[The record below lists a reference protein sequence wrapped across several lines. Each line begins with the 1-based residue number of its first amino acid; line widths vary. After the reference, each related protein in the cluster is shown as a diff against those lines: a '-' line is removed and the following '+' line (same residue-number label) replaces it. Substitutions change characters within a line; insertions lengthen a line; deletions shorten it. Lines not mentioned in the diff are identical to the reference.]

1 MPTLTKTWP
10 AFQFKNQL
18 SDNIVEDMKTTMA
31 TMTPAIKSKHP
42 GYARA
47 AAYRTYINSM
57 LSLYRDHLQ
66 DNEWNRSCLKLFA
79 RAVVE
84 VGETYRPIG
93 PSVPHDH
100 GAHFDPHGNRYFQS
114 VPQFQQTQFQPQ
126 FEPYQPLRDPFQYT
140 FQNQQP
146 PFRPPYIVPGVN
158 CYSPPQAVYGFGS
171 VVVHWILNLHIP
183 SCLEVPRQYTVIAEE
198 FGELKLA
205 GLKSLVEKSFAD
217 LRVTRDY
224 RIQYQNP
231 TGTGMLPI
239 TKDDNYRSAV
249 EAMVTSE
256 RFDLRDGFHFHV
268 VVDEDE
274 SSKKII
280 IDKRPFTRKRPQDP
294 SSSSG
299 PSKKTRV

>member
-1 MPTLTKTWP
+1 MPPLMKTWP

-18 SDNIVEDMKTTMA
+18 SDDIVEDMKTTMA
-31 TMTPAIKSKHP
+31 TMTTVIKSKHT

-100 GAHFDPHGNRYFQS
+100 GAQFDPHGNRYFQPA
-114 VPQFQQTQFQPQ
+114 PQFRQTQDQPQFLPQLQSQ

-146 PFRPPYIVPGVN
+146 PFRPPYIIPGVN
-158 CYSPPQAVYGFGS
+158 CYSNAY
-171 VVVHWILNLHIP
+171 
-183 SCLEVPRQYTVIAEE
+183 IA
-198 FGELKLA
+198 A
-205 GLKSLVEKSFAD
+205 
-217 LRVTRDY
+217 
-224 RIQYQNP
+224 
-231 TGTGMLPI
+231 
-239 TKDDNYRSAV
+239 
-249 EAMVTSE
+249 
-256 RFDLRDGFHFHV
+256 
-268 VVDEDE
+268 
-274 SSKKII
+274 
-280 IDKRPFTRKRPQDP
+280 
-294 SSSSG
+294 
-299 PSKKTRV
+299 